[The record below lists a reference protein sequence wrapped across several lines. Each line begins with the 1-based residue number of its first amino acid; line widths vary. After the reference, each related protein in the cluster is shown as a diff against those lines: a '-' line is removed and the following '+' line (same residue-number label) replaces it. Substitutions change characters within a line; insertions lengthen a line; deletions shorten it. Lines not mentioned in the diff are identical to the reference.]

1 MNTKLKRVIEQCK
14 KSTIEGT
21 CNTCSC
27 SERECLEYLNYELSD
42 LEIDEQK

>member
-21 CNTCSC
+21 CSACLC
-27 SERECLEYLNYELSD
+27 SERECLEYLQEELSD
-42 LEIDEQK
+42 LEMDE

>member
-21 CNTCSC
+21 CNACSC
-27 SERECLEYLNYELSD
+27 DERECLEYLQEELSN
-42 LEIDEQK
+42 LEMDE